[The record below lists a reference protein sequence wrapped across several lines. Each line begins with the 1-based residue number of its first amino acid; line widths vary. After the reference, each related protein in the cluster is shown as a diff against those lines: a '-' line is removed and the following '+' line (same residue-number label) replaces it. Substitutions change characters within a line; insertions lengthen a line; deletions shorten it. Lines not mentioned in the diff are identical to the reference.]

1 MDGAGLPSGS
11 RGHEKEKVMKRT
23 LAVLAGL
30 AVAVALPALA
40 GADEN
45 ARPAKAKGKK
55 APAAEA
61 PAKAVP
67 EEEPAALVDDE
78 AYADES
84 AAEPRRAIRVLDNP
98 YDISSFY
105 RAGGGGGV
113 FMGEE
118 ATSDRYPI
126 AGFYRA
132 EGGQGPYSIA
142 GYYRADG
149 GGGSYPIAGF
159 YRQGGRGAYGGFW
172 NSGYGSSRRGR
183 GRALVGYRR
192 SIGENGDLFLIAPF
206 LAPVGPLSE
215 AFLR

>member
-1 MDGAGLPSGS
+1 
-11 RGHEKEKVMKRT
+11 MKRA
-23 LAVLAGL
+23 LSVLAGL
-30 AVAVALPALA
+30 AVAVAMPALA

-55 APAAEA
+55 APAAQTPAEPVAGEEA
-61 PAKAVP
+61 S
-67 EEEPAALVDDE
+67 ALDDQE
-78 AYADES
+78 AYVDEETQ
-84 AAEPRRAIRVLDNP
+84 EPRRTLRVLENP

-105 RAGGGGGV
+105 RSEGGGAT
-113 FMGEE
+113 FMTEE
-118 ATSDRYPI
+118 PTADRYPI

-142 GYYRADG
+142 GFYRAE
-149 GGGSYPIAGF
+149 GGSGRYPIAGV
-159 YRQGGRGAYGGFW
+159 YRAGGRGAYGGFW

-183 GRALVGYRR
+183 GRVLVGYRR

>member
-1 MDGAGLPSGS
+1 
-11 RGHEKEKVMKRT
+11 MKRA
-23 LAVLAGL
+23 LSVLAGL
-30 AVAVALPALA
+30 AVAVAWPALA

-45 ARPAKAKGKK
+45 ARPAKAKSKK
-55 APAAEA
+55 AAQAAPA
-61 PAKAVP
+61 PAKPVP
-67 EEEPAALVDDE
+67 GEEPSALDDQE
-78 AYADES
+78 AYMEE
-84 AAEPRRAIRVLDNP
+84 AAQEPRRTLRVLDNP

-105 RAGGGGGV
+105 RSEGGGGGV
-113 FMGEE
+113 FMSEQP
-118 ATSDRYPI
+118 AADRYPI

-142 GYYRADG
+142 G
-149 GGGSYPIAGF
+149 F

-172 NSGYGSSRRGR
+172 NSGYGQSRRGR
-183 GRALVGYRR
+183 ARVLVGYRR

>member
-1 MDGAGLPSGS
+1 
-11 RGHEKEKVMKRT
+11 MKRT
-23 LAVLAGL
+23 LSVLAGL
-30 AVAVALPALA
+30 AVVAAWPALA
-40 GADEN
+40 GADEG
-45 ARPAKAKGKK
+45 ARPKAKGKK
-55 APAAEA
+55 AAAAQA

-67 EEEPAALVDDE
+67 AEEPAVEEDE
-78 AYADES
+78 AAADES
-84 AAEPRRAIRVLDNP
+84 VAEPRRTLRVLENP

-105 RAGGGGGV
+105 RAEGGSGGM
-113 FMGEE
+113 FMSEE
-118 ATSDRYPI
+118 ASSERYPI

-132 EGGQGPYSIA
+132 EGGQGPYAIA
-142 GYYRADG
+142 GYYRSE

>member
-1 MDGAGLPSGS
+1 
-11 RGHEKEKVMKRT
+11 MKRT
-23 LAVLAGL
+23 LSVLAGL
-30 AVAVALPALA
+30 AVAIALPALA
-40 GADEN
+40 GADES
-45 ARPAKAKGKK
+45 ARPAKTKGKK
-55 APAAEA
+55 TQAAQA
-61 PAKAVP
+61 PAKIVP
-67 EEEPAALVDDE
+67 AEEPVAEVDDE
-78 AYADES
+78 ASTDAS
-84 AAEPRRAIRVLDNP
+84 AAEPRRTLRVLENP

-105 RAGGGGGV
+105 RADGGGGS
-113 FMGEE
+113 FMSEE
-118 ATSDRYPI
+118 ASSSERYPI

-132 EGGQGPYSIA
+132 EGGQGPYAIA
-142 GYYRADG
+142 GYYRAQ